1 MILNQEEQ
9 EPMAIMIKNRA
20 DLEQQLIL
28 MKTQEGWSIRG
39 LARHLAISRN
49 LVRRIL
55 RKHETLRDQGH
66 DILLTDQK
74 VRKTKR
80 ASKLDSYEETL
91 KRLLEKYPRIT
102 GLRLFEELRDAGYDG
117 GISIL
122 RDRLRSLRPAP
133 KKTPVIRFETES
145 GLQGQMDWSP
155 YTIKFLK
162 TGKTGVQCFS
172 YILGFSRRQF
182 IDFTP
187 RRDFFTLIRRHQEAF
202 SHFSGTP
209 AQCLYDS
216 EKTIVLRWEAGRP
229 VINPAFSAFITHYRC
244 RPIICRRG
252 RPETKGKIERPFQY
266 VEGNLL
272 GGREFQDLDD
282 LRACARWWMS
292 EKSDI
297 HQHDTTGRPPL
308 ELFLEQEL
316 PALTPLPLHPYDC
329 AEVALRVCDLEGYIE
344 FETNR
349 YPVPYEH
356 VADILT
362 MKATET
368 EILIYSPE
376 LDLIVRHERAPA
388 GARISLDGAAVHGG
402 KTIRYGL
409 EPVREQFLEL
419 GDQADEFL
427 RGLQLTHSKNP
438 GFHARYILHLKER
451 YHSDDINRAIGHACR
466 YHAYDCKAIER
477 ILTAKST
484 PRTLEAIRND
494 RAAQQLRA
502 ALPKI
507 NQRSLADYAVLF
519 TRPNQKE
526 DSPHEDTGHNHQ
538 DQELPQNIKTKPD
551 DERS

>member
-1 MILNQEEQ
+1 MAVFIQNREEF
-9 EPMAIMIKNRA
+9 
-20 DLEQQLIL
+20 EQRLVI
-28 MKTQEGWSIRG
+28 MKTQEGWSIRA
-39 LARHLAISRN
+39 LARHFTVSRN
-49 LVRRIL
+49 MVRRIL
-55 RKHETLRDQGH
+55 RNHDNLRDQGH
-66 DILLTDQK
+66 DILLKDRQ
-74 VRKTKR
+74 VRKTER

-102 GLRLFEELRDAGYDG
+102 GQRLFEELGAAGYDG

-122 RDRLRSLRPAP
+122 RDRLRRLRPTP
-133 KKTPVIRFETES
+133 KKTPVIRFETGP

-155 YTIKFLK
+155 YTIKFLR
-162 TGKTGVQCFS
+162 TGKATVQCFS
-172 YILGFSRRQF
+172 YILGFSRRHF

-187 RRDFFTLIRRHQEAF
+187 RRDFFTLIRRHQDAF
-202 SHFSGTP
+202 SHFTGTP

-216 EKTIVLRWEAGRP
+216 EATVVLRWEAGRA
-229 VINPAFSAFITHYRC
+229 VINPAFSAFITHYRI

-272 GGREFQDLDD
+272 CGREFQDIDD
-282 LRACARWWMS
+282 LRACASWWMR

-297 HQHDTTGRPPL
+297 HLHDTTGRPPV

-316 PALTPLPLHPYDC
+316 SALTPLPLHSYDC

-362 MKATET
+362 MKATEH

-376 LDLIVRHERAPA
+376 LDLVVRHERGPA
-388 GARISLDGAAVHGG
+388 GARLSLDGAAVHGG

-409 EPVREQFLEL
+409 EPVREQFIEL
-419 GDQADEFL
+419 GDDADEFL
-427 RGLQLTHSKNP
+427 RGLQLTHAKNP

-451 YHSDDINRAIGHACR
+451 YHSDDINRALGHACR

-484 PRTLEAIRND
+484 PRTLEAIRNE
-494 RAAQQLRA
+494 RASEQLRA

-507 NQRSLADYAVLF
+507 NQRSLADYSVLF
-519 TRPNQKE
+519 TPPNHQE
-526 DSPHEDTGHNHQ
+526 DTPHEDPELNDNDQ
-538 DQELPQNIKTKPD
+538 DISQNIEAQSD
-551 DERS
+551 GGRS